1 MRKRREVPAGGESG
15 MARVLSRP
23 FMSSSF
29 LRLHAAQAP
38 ARVRTVAL
46 ACAAACLPFTVA
58 TSSAHAQTAPAQAA
72 PAGLAQPAA
81 APDPDRVVIT
91 GTREPVAAGRLAG
104 DLVVIDEEQIRAST
118 ADSVEDLLRREA
130 GLQISR
136 NGGPG
141 ASAGLFMRG
150 AGVGNTLVLVD
161 GVRIGSATLGQ
172 VEFEGLSLAMVE
184 RIEVLRGPGSS
195 LYGADGAGGVVQI
208 FTRRGDG
215 QTRLGAALAAGQYGA
230 AEGSAYASGRFGA
243 VDAAASVSHERL
255 DGVSATLPG
264 HPWGIYNPDHDG
276 FERTSAQAQLGWRV
290 APGHRL
296 GLSLLRSEL
305 DAQYDSSIGWPADA
319 SPDFRNR
326 LDNQVAALEH
336 RADWSAAWTTTL
348 RATAQESDLRSGAD
362 DADRFRTR
370 RQQVEAQATWKPAAG
385 QRLTVAYDG
394 VTEKADT
401 PSYQKERDNQAL
413 VLAWLG
419 ELGGAAGGT
428 GLQLQADL
436 RHDDNSAYG
445 GVTTGRLGAA
455 YEFTKGWRVRALAG
469 TSFRAPSFNETHY
482 PGYGVP
488 GLEPERGRSL
498 ELGLI
503 GRVGGVELS
512 ATAWHNRMRDLI
524 VYTPDP
530 ADCPDDPAYEFG
542 CAANLS
548 DVKLQG
554 LTLGGSA
561 VLGAWSLRAQVD
573 VVDAK
578 DADSGARLN
587 RRAAH
592 QASLAADYTWGDW
605 RLGAAVLQ
613 VGERSDSGWRL
624 PQETTLDLKARWQL
638 TREWTLEAK
647 VLNATDVTLSPAR
660 DYQGLGRQAWLGV
673 RYDFGGL

>member
-1 MRKRREVPAGGESG
+1 
-15 MARVLSRP
+15 
-23 FMSSSF
+23 MSSSF

-38 ARVRTVAL
+38 ARVCALAL
-46 ACAAACLPFTVA
+46 ACVAACLPV
-58 TSSAHAQTAPAQAA
+58 SLAHAQAA
-72 PAGLAQPAA
+72 PAAAVQPAA
-81 APDPDRVVIT
+81 APDPERIVIT

-130 GLQISR
+130 GLQLSR

-141 ASAGLFMRG
+141 SSAGLFMRG

-172 VEFEGLSLAMVE
+172 VEFEGLSLAMIE

-195 LYGADGAGGVVQI
+195 LYGADGAGGVIQI

-215 QTRLGAALAAGQYGA
+215 STRVGAALAAGQYGA
-230 AEGSAYASGRFGA
+230 AEGSVHASGRFGA
-243 VDAAASVSHERL
+243 VDAAASLSHERL
-255 DGVSATLPG
+255 DGVSAVRPG
-264 HPWGIYNPDHDG
+264 DQWGNHHPDRDG
-276 FERTSAQAQLGWRV
+276 FERSTAHAQFGWRV

-296 GLSLLRSEL
+296 GVSAVRSEL
-305 DAQYDSSIGWPADA
+305 DAQYDSSEYLPPDFAADA

-326 LDNQVAALEH
+326 LDNQVLALEH
-336 RADWSAAWTTTL
+336 RADWSSAWATTL
-348 RATAQESDLRSGAD
+348 RTSWQESDLTSGGTQTS
-362 DADRFRTR
+362 RFRTR

-385 QRLTVAYDG
+385 QRLTVAFDG
-394 VTEKADT
+394 LSEEADT
-401 PSYQKERDNQAL
+401 PAYQKERDNQAL

-419 ELGGAAGGT
+419 ELGGAGGRP
-428 GLQLQADL
+428 GVQLQADL

-445 GVTTGRLGAA
+445 DVTTGRLGAA

-469 TSFRAPSFNETHY
+469 TSFRAPSFNETDY

-488 GLEPERGRSL
+488 GLDPERGRSV
-498 ELGLI
+498 ELGLS
-503 GRVGGVELS
+503 GRVGGVELT

-530 ADCPDDPAYEFG
+530 ADCPDDPSYAFG
-542 CAANLS
+542 CAANVS
-548 DVKLQG
+548 DAKLQG

-561 VLGAWSLRAQVD
+561 ELGAWSLRAQVD

-578 DADSGARLN
+578 DADTGARLN

-592 QASLAADYTWGDW
+592 QASFGADYTWGDW
-605 RLGAAVLQ
+605 RFGAAVLQ

-638 TREWTLEAK
+638 ARDWALEAK
-647 VLNATDVTLSPAR
+647 VLNATDVDLTPAR

-673 RYDFGGL
+673 RYDFGGR